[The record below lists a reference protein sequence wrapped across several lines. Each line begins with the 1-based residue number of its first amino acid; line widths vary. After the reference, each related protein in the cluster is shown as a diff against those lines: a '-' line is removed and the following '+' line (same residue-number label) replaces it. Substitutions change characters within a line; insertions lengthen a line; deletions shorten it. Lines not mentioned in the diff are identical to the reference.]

1 MGKTSEL
8 TTTLQEIQ
16 GRGYYWQTP
25 EYGKF
30 YRAEYPVY
38 LTNKSEG

>member
-8 TTTLQEIQ
+8 TTTLQETQ
-16 GRGYYWQTP
+16 GRGYHRQTP

-30 YRAEYPVY
+30 YTAEYPVS